1 MEEEEK
7 LKQEGNGEKKTDFG
21 LIKPSKIEDEMQ
33 ESYLDYAMSVIVSRA
48 LPDVR
53 DGLKPVH
60 RRILYA
66 MNQLGLT
73 SKAKYR
79 KSAAV
84 VGETLARYHPHG
96 DIAVYDSLVRM
107 AQDFAMRYPLVD
119 GQGNFGS
126 VDGDPPSAQR
136 YSEARMTSFAEEL
149 LADIDKETIPFM
161 DNYDGTTKEPVVLPA
176 KIPNLLLNGTMGIA
190 VGMATNIPPHNLS
203 EIADALIHLIEN
215 PEATVEDL
223 LEFIKGPDFPTG
235 GIIYDFKE
243 IKEAYATGRGRI
255 VMRGV
260 ANIEESGAGKTQIII
275 SEIPYGVNKA
285 NLVLKIAELVKNKKI
300 DGVSGLRDESDRK
313 GIRIVIDLKR
323 DAFPQKILNALYKFT
338 PLQETF
344 HLNMLA
350 LVDGLVP
357 KVLTLKMV
365 LGEWLSHRKIVVTKR
380 CEFELKKAKDRAHI
394 LEGFK
399 KALAHL
405 EEVVQTIKKSESR
418 EHALQNLIKKFALD
432 EIQANAILD
441 MRLSALSQLER
452 KRILDELEEKI
463 TLISNLSDILTHPVK
478 ILGLIKKELIEI
490 KEKYGDKR
498 KTKMIRGAVGTL
510 TDSDL
515 IPNEEVVVALTAS
528 NYIKRT
534 PIALYRS
541 QARGGK
547 GVMGMEMKEEDGI
560 KHLLA
565 TYNLDN
571 ILFFTN
577 QGRVF
582 QTKIYEIPAASRI
595 AKGTAIVNLI
605 SLGPEEKVTSMIAL
619 KEGQSGYLFM
629 ATKKGIVKKTP
640 LSDYQ
645 TVRKNGLITIRL
657 DKGDEL
663 SWVRL
668 TRGDDEIIL
677 ITKNGQAIRFKEKN
691 VRPQGRATHGVRG
704 IRLKTDDKLVGMDIA
719 KKDSDLLI
727 VSEKGLGKRTPVRLF
742 KTQSRGGSGVICQRI
757 NEKTG
762 KVVDAHITGQAV
774 KGVILVS
781 KLGQIIRIPY
791 KKIPSLGRATQGV
804 RLMRLNQKDSVA
816 SMTYTT
822 KEKEVDEVQAKKTI
836 TKAPAPKG
844 RGLASGGKK
853 PKVKVHKYKPVPTP
867 ALKVKIHTYEQPKK
881 EGAMKKESLS
891 RPLFVKKPI
900 VKKPKPLPTPKIL
913 RQASSKSEPPKGDPN
928 YWGADKTVWK
938 KR

>member
-1 MEEEEK
+1 MPDQEK
-7 LKQEGNGEKKTDFG
+7 NKQIEGNGERKTDFG
-21 LIKPSKIEDEMQ
+21 LIKPSNIEDEMQ
-33 ESYLDYAMSVIVSRA
+33 GSYLDYAMSVIVSRA

-66 MNQLGLT
+66 MHQMGLT
-73 SKAKYR
+73 SKAKFR
-79 KSAAV
+79 KSATV
-84 VGETLARYHPHG
+84 VGEVLGKYHPHG

-107 AQDFAMRYPLVD
+107 AQDFAMRYPLVN

-126 VDGDPPSAQR
+126 IDNDPPAAQR
-136 YSEARMTSFAEEL
+136 YTEAKMAPIAEEL

-161 DNYDGTTKEPVVLPA
+161 DNYDGTTKEPVVLPS
-176 KIPNLLLNGTMGIA
+176 KLPNLLLNGTMGIA
-190 VGMATNIPPHNLS
+190 VGMATNIPPHNIGEVL
-203 EIADALIHLIEN
+203 DATIYLIEN

-223 LEFIKGPDFPTG
+223 LKFIKGPDFPTG
-235 GIIYDFKE
+235 GIIYDFQE
-243 IKEAYATGRGRI
+243 IKEAYATGKGKI

-260 ANIEESGAGKTQIII
+260 ANIEGVETGKAQIII

-285 NLVLKIAELVKNKKI
+285 DLVSKIAELVKNKKI
-300 DGVSGLRDESDRK
+300 DGISGLRDESDRK
-313 GIRIVIDLKR
+313 GIRIVIELKR
-323 DAFPQKILNALYKFT
+323 DAFPQKILNALYKLT

-357 KVLTLKMV
+357 RVLNLKMV
-365 LGEWLSHRKIVVTKR
+365 LEEWLSHRKIVVTKR
-380 CEFELKKAKDRAHI
+380 CQYELKKTKERVHI

-399 KALAHL
+399 KALDHL
-405 EEVVQTIKKSESR
+405 EEVIQTIKNSESR
-418 EHALQNLIKKFALD
+418 ETALQNLIKKFALD

-441 MRLSALSQLER
+441 MRLSALSRLER
-452 KRILDELEEKI
+452 KGILDELEKKLAFIEY
-463 TLISNLSDILTHPVK
+463 LEDILAHPVK
-478 ILGLIKKELIEI
+478 ILNIIKKELIEI
-490 KEKYGDKR
+490 KEKYGDER
-498 KTKMIRGAVGTL
+498 KTKLVKEATKKL

-515 IPNEEVVVALTAS
+515 IPNEEVVIALTTS

-560 KHLLA
+560 KHLLSA
-565 TYNLDN
+565 YNLDN

-577 QGRVF
+577 KGRVF
-582 QTKIYEIPAASRI
+582 QTKIYEIPIASRI

-605 SLGPEEKVTSMIAL
+605 SLGPEEKVTSMITL

-629 ATKKGIVKKTP
+629 ATQKGIVKKTP

-645 TVRKNGLITIRL
+645 TVKKNGLIAIRL

-668 TRGDDEIIL
+668 TSGDDEIIL
-677 ITKNGQAIRFKEKN
+677 ITRNGQAIRFKEKN
-691 VRPQGRATHGVRG
+691 VRPQTRATRGVRG
-704 IRLKTDDKLVGMDIA
+704 IRLKDNDRLVGMDIA

-727 VSEKGLGKRTPVRLF
+727 VSENGLGKRTPIRLF
-742 KTQSRGGSGVICQRI
+742 KTQSRGGSGVICQRV

-762 KVVDAHITGQAV
+762 KVVNGHITSRDT
-774 KGVILVS
+774 KSIILVS

-804 RLMRLNQKDSVA
+804 RLMKLNQNDSVA

-822 KEKEVDEVQAKKTI
+822 KEKEMTESDSEKPKIKKKTI
-836 TKAPAPKG
+836 IKVQ
-844 RGLASGGKK
+844 K
-853 PKVKVHKYKPVPTP
+853 PKIKIHSYKITQKQKKEGMMS
-867 ALKVKIHTYEQPKK
+867 KVKIHTYEQPKK
-881 EGAMKKESLS
+881 ESLS
-891 RPLFVKKPI
+891 SPLFVKKPI

-913 RQASSKSEPPKGDPN
+913 KQASSKSEPPKGEPN
-928 YWGADKTVWK
+928 YWGTDKTLWK
-938 KR
+938 KK